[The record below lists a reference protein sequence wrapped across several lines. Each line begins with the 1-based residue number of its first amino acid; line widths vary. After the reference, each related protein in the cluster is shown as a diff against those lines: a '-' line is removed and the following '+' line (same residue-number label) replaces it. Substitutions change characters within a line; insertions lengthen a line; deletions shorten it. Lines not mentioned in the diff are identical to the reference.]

1 MQDKPAGL
9 DEADL
14 TAALGAW
21 RLVPQALTYLP
32 VGFGS
37 YHWSA
42 VEGNGTAWFVK
53 VDDLGDDGPGREEEF
68 DRLRRSLETALALH
82 RDAALE
88 FVLAPLPTVTGATLS
103 RLNARY
109 ALSLFPLVD
118 GAAGWSPRCD
128 RAVRTG

>member
-1 MQDKPAGL
+1 MKDRPAGI
-9 DEADL
+9 DESDL
-14 TAALGAW
+14 AAALGAGW
-21 RLVPQALTYLP
+21 RLAVRSWAYLP

-88 FVLAPLPTVTGATLS
+88 FVLASVPTVTGATLS

-118 GAAGWSPRCD
+118 GAAGQSGLGDHAR
-128 RAVRTG
+128 